1 MTLFEKALRHVLR
14 WEGGYVHDPRD
25 PGGETKYGI
34 SKRSFPGLEIA
45 SLTQEDAERIYRANY
60 WDRCRCDELSGPIA
74 IMLFDGAVNQGA
86 GATVRCLQQALGNV
100 VVDGLIGPQ
109 TIGAANKAD
118 VEELLLNF
126 FALRAKRYGRSKN
139 FDFFGFGWMR
149 RLGSCYA
156 LALEVMRG

>member
-1 MTLFEKALRHVLR
+1 MFEKALRHTLR

-45 SLTQEDAERIYRANY
+45 ALTQEDAERIYKANY
-60 WDRCRCDELSGPIA
+60 WDRCRCEELPGSIA
-74 IMLFDGAVNQGA
+74 ILLFDGAVNQGV
-86 GATVRCLQQALGNV
+86 GAAVRCLQQALGNV
-100 VVDGLIGPQ
+100 TIDGLIGPQ
-109 TIGAANKAD
+109 TIGAACKAD
-118 VEELLLNF
+118 VAGLALDF
-126 FALRAKRYGRSKN
+126 FARRAQRYGGTRN
-139 FDFFGFGWMR
+139 FDIYGYGWMR